1 MTNKQQSKE
10 EIEEIKKQM
19 RDLMNVVTPKHLYDY
34 LNQHVIGQY
43 EAKKLISVAVYNHY
57 KRFCDSIYG
66 YTNDVEDNPYKD
78 VTIEKSNVICAGPT
92 GCGKTYMLRMLAK
105 YLNIPFYISDASGL
119 TQAGYVGDDVEN
131 CVLGA
136 LRDCNFNVQAAQ
148 HAIIVLDEFDKLSRK
163 GESTSITRDVGGE
176 GVQQS
181 LLKLVEGHKVQVP
194 PNGGRKHPEQECIEV
209 DTTNIL
215 FFGIG
220 AFEGLDKIIERRKN
234 KKTIGFNSV
243 MNNDN
248 ADNEEEDLLSDITTE
263 DLKKFGIIP
272 ELIGRFP
279 LVTHVKPLTEEEMYQ
294 VLTEPKNSII
304 KQYQKMMWIDNIDLI
319 FEEKA
324 LRLIAKNASEKKTG
338 ARALRG
344 VIDKVLAELMFEY
357 GGYHFTPIRKFQ
369 KKEGDFFAI
378 SKRLASDPNLGLCT
392 YQGRQ
397 KVPYDYKG
405 FYAISTDKECDVFR
419 CEENGLLYVPGK
431 NELFIYHEPK
441 QKKRNSIAD
450 ALSKPRN
457 VTDIT
462 GISSGRQSSAPER

>member
-1 MTNKQQSKE
+1 MANKQQSKE

-105 YLNIPFYISDASGL
+105 YLNIPFYIQDSCTLSAS
-119 TQAGYVGDDVEN
+119 GYVGDDVEN

-163 GESTSITRDVGGE
+163 SENPSITRDVGGE

-181 LLKLVEGHKVQVP
+181 LLKLVEGTIVNVP
-194 PNGGRKHPEQECIEV
+194 PNGGRKHPEQECIPV
-209 DTTNIL
+209 DTSNIL

-220 AFEGLDKIIERRKN
+220 AFDGLEKIIERRKN
-234 KKTIGFNSV
+234 KKTIGFNNISC
-243 MNNDN
+243 NQND
-248 ADNEEEDLLSDITTE
+248 EEDLLADITTD
-263 DLKKFGIIP
+263 DLKKFGLIP

-279 LVTHVKPLTEEEMYQ
+279 LVTHTKKLTEEELFQ
-294 VLTEPKNSII
+294 ILTEPKSSII
-304 KQYQKMMWIDNIDLI
+304 KQYQKMMWIDNIELL

-324 LRLIAKNASEKKTG
+324 LKEIAHIAFEKKIG
-338 ARALRG
+338 ARGLRG
-344 VIDKVLAELMFEY
+344 VIDKVLSDIMFEN
-357 GGYHFTPIRKFQ
+357 GGFHEE
-369 KKEGDFFAI
+369 KKKI
-378 SKRLASDPNLGLCT
+378 LIKNSDILK
-392 YQGRQ
+392 Y
-397 KVPYDYKG
+397 
-405 FYAISTDKECDVFR
+405 F
-419 CEENGLLYVPGK
+419 
-431 NELFIYHEPK
+431 
-441 QKKRNSIAD
+441 
-450 ALSKPRN
+450 
-457 VTDIT
+457 
-462 GISSGRQSSAPER
+462 

>member
-181 LLKLVEGHKVQVP
+181 LLKLVEGYKVQVP

-234 KKTIGFNSV
+234 KKVIGFNSV
-243 MNNDN
+243 MNNGN

-357 GGYHFTPIRKFQ
+357 GGYNE
-369 KKEGDFFAI
+369 KKIKLVVTEEMVNKYI
-378 SKRLASDPNLGLCT
+378 E
-392 YQGRQ
+392 
-397 KVPYDYKG
+397 
-405 FYAISTDKECDVFR
+405 DKEI
-419 CEENGLLYVPGK
+419 LGK
-431 NELFIYHEPK
+431 K
-441 QKKRNSIAD
+441 VA
-450 ALSKPRN
+450 
-457 VTDIT
+457 
-462 GISSGRQSSAPER
+462 

>member
-1 MTNKQQSKE
+1 MATNKQQTKE

-19 RDLMNVVTPKHLYDY
+19 RDLMNVVTPKHLYEF
-34 LNQHVIGQY
+34 LNEHVIGQY

-66 YTNDVEDNPYKD
+66 YSKDMKDNPYKD

-136 LRDCNFNVQAAQ
+136 LRDCNFNVQAAE

-163 GESTSITRDVGGE
+163 GENTSITRDVGGE

-220 AFEGLDKIIERRKN
+220 AFEGLDKIIEKRKN
-234 KKTIGFNSV
+234 RKTIGFNSV
-243 MNNDN
+243 MNNGN
-248 ADNEEEDLLSDITTE
+248 ADNEEDLLSDITTE

-304 KQYQKMMWIDNIDLI
+304 KQYQKMMWIDNVDLV
-319 FEEKA
+319 FEEQA

-357 GGYHFTPIRKFQ
+357 GGYNE
-369 KKEGDFFAI
+369 KKIKLVVTEEMVNKYI
-378 SKRLASDPNLGLCT
+378 E
-392 YQGRQ
+392 
-397 KVPYDYKG
+397 
-405 FYAISTDKECDVFR
+405 DKEI
-419 CEENGLLYVPGK
+419 LGK
-431 NELFIYHEPK
+431 K
-441 QKKRNSIAD
+441 VA
-450 ALSKPRN
+450 
-457 VTDIT
+457 
-462 GISSGRQSSAPER
+462 

>member
-1 MTNKQQSKE
+1 MQKSEQIIKKFTNKWEISDYQILTDDGFVDVVNLYQTIPYEEYVIKTSSKE
-10 EIEEIKKQM
+10 LKCADKHIIFRDNFEEAFVDELIKGDKIITCDGIEEIVSIENTQHKEEM
-19 RDLMNVVTPKHLYDY
+19 YDFELCEESKHRY
-34 LNQHVIGQY
+34 
-43 EAKKLISVAVYNHY
+43 
-57 KRFCDSIYG
+57 
-66 YTNDVEDNPYKD
+66 YTNGILSHN
-78 VTIEKSNVICAGPT
+78 
-92 GCGKTYMLRMLAK
+92 TYMLRMLAK

-248 ADNEEEDLLSDITTE
+248 ADNEEEDLFSDITTE
-263 DLKKFGIIP
+263 DLKKFGLIP

-357 GGYHFTPIRKFQ
+357 GGYNE
-369 KKEGDFFAI
+369 KKIKLVVTEEMVNKYVENKEI
-378 SKRLASDPNLGLCT
+378 LGK
-392 YQGRQ
+392 
-397 KVPYDYKG
+397 KV
-405 FYAISTDKECDVFR
+405 A
-419 CEENGLLYVPGK
+419 
-431 NELFIYHEPK
+431 
-441 QKKRNSIAD
+441 
-450 ALSKPRN
+450 
-457 VTDIT
+457 
-462 GISSGRQSSAPER
+462 

>member
-1 MTNKQQSKE
+1 MSNRKIKSKMTNKQQSKE

-357 GGYHFTPIRKFQ
+357 GGYNE
-369 KKEGDFFAI
+369 KKIKLVVTEEMVN
-378 SKRLASDPNLGLCT
+378 K
-392 YQGRQ
+392 Y
-397 KVPYDYKG
+397 VE
-405 FYAISTDKECDVFR
+405 DKEI
-419 CEENGLLYVPGK
+419 LGK
-431 NELFIYHEPK
+431 K
-441 QKKRNSIAD
+441 VA
-450 ALSKPRN
+450 
-457 VTDIT
+457 
-462 GISSGRQSSAPER
+462 

>member
-1 MTNKQQSKE
+1 MQKSEQIIKKFTNKWEISDYQILTDDGFVDVVNLYQTIPYEEYVIKTSSKE
-10 EIEEIKKQM
+10 LKCADKHIIFRDNFEEAFVDELIKGDKIITCDGIEEIVSIENTQHKEEM
-19 RDLMNVVTPKHLYDY
+19 YDFELCEESKHRY
-34 LNQHVIGQY
+34 
-43 EAKKLISVAVYNHY
+43 
-57 KRFCDSIYG
+57 
-66 YTNDVEDNPYKD
+66 YTNGILSHN
-78 VTIEKSNVICAGPT
+78 
-92 GCGKTYMLRMLAK
+92 TYMLRMLAK

-263 DLKKFGIIP
+263 DLKKFGLIP

-344 VIDKVLAELMFEY
+344 VIDKVLAELMFEN
-357 GGYHFTPIRKFQ
+357 GGYHE
-369 KKEGDFFAI
+369 KKIKLVVTEEMVN
-378 SKRLASDPNLGLCT
+378 K
-392 YQGRQ
+392 Y
-397 KVPYDYKG
+397 VE
-405 FYAISTDKECDVFR
+405 DKEI
-419 CEENGLLYVPGK
+419 LGK
-431 NELFIYHEPK
+431 K
-441 QKKRNSIAD
+441 VA
-450 ALSKPRN
+450 
-457 VTDIT
+457 
-462 GISSGRQSSAPER
+462 

>member
-1 MTNKQQSKE
+1 MVNKEQE

-19 RDLMNVVTPKHLYDY
+19 RNLMNVVTPKHLYDY
-34 LNQHVIGQY
+34 LNQHVIGQD

-66 YTNDVEDNPYKD
+66 YSNDIEDNPYKD

-105 YLNIPFYISDASGL
+105 YLNIPFYISDSSSL

-163 GESTSITRDVGGE
+163 GENTSITRDVGGE

-220 AFEGLDKIIERRKN
+220 AFDGLEKIIEKRKN
-234 KKTIGFNSV
+234 KKTIGFNIIS
-243 MNNDN
+243 DSS
-248 ADNEEEDLLSDITTE
+248 NEEEDLLADITTE
-263 DLKKFGIIP
+263 DLKKFGLIP

-279 LVTHVKPLTEEEMYQ
+279 LVTHVKALTEEQMYQ
-294 VLTEPKNSII
+294 VLIEPKNSII
-304 KQYQKMMWIDNIDLI
+304 KQYQKLMWLDNVELTFD
-319 FEEKA
+319 EEALKA
-324 LRLIAKNASEKKTG
+324 IAKNASEKKTG

-344 VIDKVLAELMFEY
+344 VIDKVLADLMFDY
-357 GGYHFTPIRKFQ
+357 GGYNET
-369 KKEGDFFAI
+369 
-378 SKRLASDPNLGLCT
+378 
-392 YQGRQ
+392 
-397 KVPYDYKG
+397 KVQ
-405 FYAISTDKECDVFR
+405 
-419 CEENGLLYVPGK
+419 L
-431 NELFIYHEPK
+431 
-441 QKKRNSIAD
+441 
-450 ALSKPRN
+450 N
-457 VTDIT
+457 VTKEMVDKYINKEN
-462 GISSGRQSSAPER
+462 QNNKAA

>member
-1 MTNKQQSKE
+1 MATNKQQTKE

-34 LNQHVIGQY
+34 LNQHVIGQE

-66 YTNDVEDNPYKD
+66 YTNDIEDNPYKD

-105 YLNIPFYISDASGL
+105 YLNIPFYISDTSSM

-148 HAIIVLDEFDKLSRK
+148 HAIIVLDEFDKISRK
-163 GESTSITRDVGGE
+163 GENMSITRDVGGE

-194 PNGGRKHPEQECIEV
+194 PNGGRKHPEQQCIEV
-209 DTTNIL
+209 DTANIL

-220 AFEGLDKIIERRKN
+220 AFDGLEEIIERRKN
-234 KKTIGFNSV
+234 KKTIGFNAKSLS
-243 MNNDN
+243 D
-248 ADNEEEDLLSDITTE
+248 DSNEEEDLLADITTE
-263 DLKKFGIIP
+263 DLKKFGLIP

-279 LVTHVKPLTEEEMYQ
+279 LVTHVKALTEEQMYQ

-304 KQYQKMMWIDNIDLI
+304 KQYQKMMWMDNVDLT
-319 FEEKA
+319 FDEDALKA
-324 LRLIAKNASEKKTG
+324 IAKNASEKKTG

-344 VIDKVLAELMFEY
+344 VIDKVLADLMFEY
-357 GGYHFTPIRKFQ
+357 GGYNQT
-369 KKEGDFFAI
+369 
-378 SKRLASDPNLGLCT
+378 
-392 YQGRQ
+392 
-397 KVPYDYKG
+397 KV
-405 FYAISTDKECDVFR
+405 S
-419 CEENGLLYVPGK
+419 L
-431 NELFIYHEPK
+431 
-441 QKKRNSIAD
+441 
-450 ALSKPRN
+450 N
-457 VTDIT
+457 VTKEMVDKYIKKDNQ
-462 GISSGRQSSAPER
+462 GKEAA

>member
-1 MTNKQQSKE
+1 MSNRKIKNKMANKQQSKE

-181 LLKLVEGHKVQVP
+181 LLKLVEGYKVQVP

-243 MNNDN
+243 MNNGN

-319 FEEKA
+319 FED
-324 LRLIAKNASEKKTG
+324 EKKTG

-357 GGYHFTPIRKFQ
+357 GGYNE
-369 KKEGDFFAI
+369 KKIKLVVTEEMVNKYI
-378 SKRLASDPNLGLCT
+378 E
-392 YQGRQ
+392 
-397 KVPYDYKG
+397 
-405 FYAISTDKECDVFR
+405 DKEI
-419 CEENGLLYVPGK
+419 LGK
-431 NELFIYHEPK
+431 K
-441 QKKRNSIAD
+441 VA
-450 ALSKPRN
+450 
-457 VTDIT
+457 
-462 GISSGRQSSAPER
+462 

>member
-248 ADNEEEDLLSDITTE
+248 ADNEEEDLLSDITT
-263 DLKKFGIIP
+263 
-272 ELIGRFP
+272 
-279 LVTHVKPLTEEEMYQ
+279 
-294 VLTEPKNSII
+294 
-304 KQYQKMMWIDNIDLI
+304 
-319 FEEKA
+319 
-324 LRLIAKNASEKKTG
+324 
-338 ARALRG
+338 
-344 VIDKVLAELMFEY
+344 
-357 GGYHFTPIRKFQ
+357 
-369 KKEGDFFAI
+369 
-378 SKRLASDPNLGLCT
+378 
-392 YQGRQ
+392 
-397 KVPYDYKG
+397 
-405 FYAISTDKECDVFR
+405 
-419 CEENGLLYVPGK
+419 
-431 NELFIYHEPK
+431 
-441 QKKRNSIAD
+441 
-450 ALSKPRN
+450 
-457 VTDIT
+457 
-462 GISSGRQSSAPER
+462 

>member
-1 MTNKQQSKE
+1 MANKQQTKE

-34 LNQHVIGQY
+34 LNQHVIGQE

-57 KRFCDSIYG
+57 KRFCDNIYG
-66 YTNDVEDNPYKD
+66 FTNDIKDNPYKD

-105 YLNIPFYISDASGL
+105 YLNIPFYISDTSSM

-148 HAIIVLDEFDKLSRK
+148 HAIIVLDEFDKISRK
-163 GESTSITRDVGGE
+163 GENVSITRDVGGE

-220 AFEGLDKIIERRKN
+220 AFDGLDKIIEKRKN
-234 KKTIGFNSV
+234 KKTIGFNSETFL
-243 MNNDN
+243 NKDK
-248 ADNEEEDLLSDITTE
+248 EEEDLLADITTE

-279 LVTHVKPLTEEEMYQ
+279 LVTHVKALTEEEMYQ

-304 KQYQKMMWIDNIDLI
+304 KQYQKMMWIDNINLTFDEDAL
-319 FEEKA
+319 KA
-324 LRLIAKNASEKKTG
+324 IAKNASEKKTG

-344 VIDKVLAELMFEY
+344 VIDKVLADLMFEY
-357 GGYHFTPIRKFQ
+357 GGY
-369 KKEGDFFAI
+369 
-378 SKRLASDPNLGLCT
+378 
-392 YQGRQ
+392 
-397 KVPYDYKG
+397 
-405 FYAISTDKECDVFR
+405 
-419 CEENGLLYVPGK
+419 
-431 NELFIYHEPK
+431 NETKIDL
-441 QKKRNSIAD
+441 
-450 ALSKPRN
+450 N
-457 VTDIT
+457 VTKEMVDKYLIKENQ
-462 GISSGRQSSAPER
+462 GKVAA

>member
-1 MTNKQQSKE
+1 MGKTTENKQTQE

-34 LNQHVIGQY
+34 LNQHVIGQE
-43 EAKKLISVAVYNHY
+43 EAKKIISVAVYNHY
-57 KRFCDSIYG
+57 KRFMDNIYG
-66 YTNDVEDNPYKD
+66 FTSDIKDNPYKD
-78 VTIEKSNVICAGPT
+78 VTIEKSCVICAGPT

-163 GESTSITRDVGGE
+163 GENTSITRDVGGE

-220 AFEGLDKIIERRKN
+220 AFEGLDKIIEKRKN
-234 KKTIGFNSV
+234 RNQQRLGFNAI
-243 MNNDN
+243 NET
-248 ADNEEEDLLSDITTE
+248 NEEEDLLSDITTE

-279 LVTHVKPLTEEEMYQ
+279 LITHVKPLTEEQLYQ
-294 VLTEPKNSII
+294 ILIEPKNSII
-304 KQYQKMMWIDNIDLI
+304 KQYQKMLWMDNVNLN
-319 FEEKA
+319 FTEEA
-324 LRLIAKNASEKKTG
+324 LKKIANIAYDRKIG
-338 ARALRG
+338 ARGLRG
-344 VIDKVLAELMFEY
+344 VVDKLLTDYMFEY
-357 GGYHFTPIRKFQ
+357 GGFQ
-369 KKEGDFFAI
+369 EKQSVVTIDQDVVENFLKKA
-378 SKRLASDPNLGLCT
+378 
-392 YQGRQ
+392 
-397 KVPYDYKG
+397 
-405 FYAISTDKECDVFR
+405 
-419 CEENGLLYVPGK
+419 
-431 NELFIYHEPK
+431 
-441 QKKRNSIAD
+441 
-450 ALSKPRN
+450 
-457 VTDIT
+457 
-462 GISSGRQSSAPER
+462 

>member
-1 MTNKQQSKE
+1 MQNKNYTDQ
-10 EIEEIKKQM
+10 EIEEARKQM
-19 RDLMNVVTPKHLYDY
+19 RTMMDKVTPKHLYDY
-34 LNQHVIGQY
+34 LNQHVIGQE
-43 EAKKLISVAVYNHY
+43 EAKKIISVVIYNHY
-57 KRFCDSIYG
+57 KRFCDAIFG
-66 YTNDVEDNPYKD
+66 YTKGMDKNPYED
-78 VTIEKSNVICAGPT
+78 VTIEKSSSLILGHT
-92 GCGKTYMLRMLAK
+92 GCGKSYMLRMLAN
-105 YLNIPFYISDASGL
+105 YLNIPFYIQDSTSL
-119 TQAGYVGDDVEN
+119 SESGYVGDDVEN
-131 CVLGA
+131 AILGA
-136 LRDCNFNVQAAQ
+136 FRASGGNLLAT
-148 HAIIVLDEFDKLSRK
+148 HYAIIVFDEFDKLSRK
-163 GESTSITRDVGGE
+163 SENASITRDVGGE

-181 LLKLVEGHKVQVP
+181 LLKLVEGAIVNVP

-248 ADNEEEDLLSDITTE
+248 TDNEEEDLLSDITTE

-324 LRLIAKNASEKKTG
+324 LRIIAKNASEKKTS

-357 GGYHFTPIRKFQ
+357 GGYNE
-369 KKEGDFFAI
+369 KKIKLVVTEEMVN
-378 SKRLASDPNLGLCT
+378 K
-392 YQGRQ
+392 Y
-397 KVPYDYKG
+397 VE
-405 FYAISTDKECDVFR
+405 DKEI
-419 CEENGLLYVPGK
+419 LGK
-431 NELFIYHEPK
+431 K
-441 QKKRNSIAD
+441 VA
-450 ALSKPRN
+450 
-457 VTDIT
+457 
-462 GISSGRQSSAPER
+462 

>member
-78 VTIEKSNVICAGPT
+78 VTIEKSNVIVAGPT

-105 YLNIPFYISDASGL
+105 YLNIPFYIQDSCTLSAS
-119 TQAGYVGDDVEN
+119 GYVGDDVEN

-163 GESTSITRDVGGE
+163 SENPSITRDVGGE

-181 LLKLVEGHKVQVP
+181 LLKLVEGTIVNVP
-194 PNGGRKHPEQECIEV
+194 PNGGRKHPEQECIPV
-209 DTTNIL
+209 DTSNIL

-220 AFEGLDKIIERRKN
+220 AFDGLEKIIERRKN
-234 KKTIGFNSV
+234 KKVIGFNSV
-243 MNNDN
+243 MNNGN

-304 KQYQKMMWIDNIDLI
+304 KQYQKMMWIDNIDLT

-324 LRLIAKNASEKKTG
+324 LKLIAKNASEKKTG

-357 GGYHFTPIRKFQ
+357 GGYNE
-369 KKEGDFFAI
+369 KKIKLVVTEEMVNKYI
-378 SKRLASDPNLGLCT
+378 E
-392 YQGRQ
+392 
-397 KVPYDYKG
+397 
-405 FYAISTDKECDVFR
+405 DKE
-419 CEENGLLYVPGK
+419 
-431 NELFIYHEPK
+431 I
-441 QKKRNSIAD
+441 
-450 ALSKPRN
+450 LSKK
-457 VTDIT
+457 V
-462 GISSGRQSSAPER
+462 A

>member
-10 EIEEIKKQM
+10 EIEEIKKQL

-78 VTIEKSNVICAGPT
+78 VTIEKSNVIVAGPT

-105 YLNIPFYISDASGL
+105 YLNIPFYIQDSCTLSAS
-119 TQAGYVGDDVEN
+119 GYVGDDVEN

-163 GESTSITRDVGGE
+163 SENPSITRDVGGE

-181 LLKLVEGHKVQVP
+181 LLKLVEGTIVNVP
-194 PNGGRKHPEQECIEV
+194 PNGGRKHPEQECIPV
-209 DTTNIL
+209 DTSNIL

-220 AFEGLDKIIERRKN
+220 AFDGLEKIIERRKN
-234 KKTIGFNSV
+234 KKVIGFNSV
-243 MNNDN
+243 MNNGN

-304 KQYQKMMWIDNIDLI
+304 KQYQKMMWIDNIDLT

-324 LRLIAKNASEKKTG
+324 LKLIAKNASEKKTG

-357 GGYHFTPIRKFQ
+357 GGYNE
-369 KKEGDFFAI
+369 KKIKLVVTEEMVNKYI
-378 SKRLASDPNLGLCT
+378 E
-392 YQGRQ
+392 
-397 KVPYDYKG
+397 
-405 FYAISTDKECDVFR
+405 DKE
-419 CEENGLLYVPGK
+419 
-431 NELFIYHEPK
+431 I
-441 QKKRNSIAD
+441 
-450 ALSKPRN
+450 LSKK
-457 VTDIT
+457 V
-462 GISSGRQSSAPER
+462 A

>member
-1 MTNKQQSKE
+1 MANKQQSKE

-181 LLKLVEGHKVQVP
+181 LLKLVEGYKVQVP

-234 KKTIGFNSV
+234 KKVIGFNSV
-243 MNNDN
+243 MNNGN

-324 LRLIAKNASEKKTG
+324 LKLIAKNASEKKTG

-357 GGYHFTPIRKFQ
+357 GGYNE
-369 KKEGDFFAI
+369 KKIKLVVTEEMVNKYI
-378 SKRLASDPNLGLCT
+378 E
-392 YQGRQ
+392 
-397 KVPYDYKG
+397 
-405 FYAISTDKECDVFR
+405 DKEI
-419 CEENGLLYVPGK
+419 LGK
-431 NELFIYHEPK
+431 K
-441 QKKRNSIAD
+441 VA
-450 ALSKPRN
+450 
-457 VTDIT
+457 
-462 GISSGRQSSAPER
+462 

>member
-1 MTNKQQSKE
+1 MANIKEQTKE

-34 LNQHVIGQY
+34 LNEHVIGQE

-57 KRFCDSIYG
+57 KRFCDNIYG
-66 YTNDVEDNPYKD
+66 YTNDIEDNPYKD

-105 YLNIPFYISDASGL
+105 YLNIPFYISDSSSL

-163 GESTSITRDVGGE
+163 GENTSITRDVGGE

-194 PNGGRKHPEQECIEV
+194 PNGGRKHPEQQCIEV

-220 AFEGLDKIIERRKN
+220 AFDGLEKIIEKRKN
-234 KKTIGFNSV
+234 KKTIGFNIDTTQ
-243 MNNDN
+243 NDV
-248 ADNEEEDLLSDITTE
+248 EEDLLADITTE
-263 DLKKFGIIP
+263 DLKKFGLIP

-279 LVTHVKPLTEEEMYQ
+279 LVTHVKSLTEEQMFQ

-304 KQYQKMMWIDNIDLI
+304 KQYQKMMWMDNVELTFD
-319 FEEKA
+319 EDA
-324 LRLIAKNASEKKTG
+324 LRAIAKNASEKKTG

-344 VIDKVLAELMFEY
+344 VIDKVLADLMFEY
-357 GGYHFTPIRKFQ
+357 GGYNKTKV
-369 KKEGDFFAI
+369 KVSVTKEMVDKYI
-378 SKRLASDPNLGLCT
+378 NKEN
-392 YQGRQ
+392 QG
-397 KVPYDYKG
+397 
-405 FYAISTDKECDVFR
+405 KE
-419 CEENGLLYVPGK
+419 
-431 NELFIYHEPK
+431 
-441 QKKRNSIAD
+441 A
-450 ALSKPRN
+450 A
-457 VTDIT
+457 
-462 GISSGRQSSAPER
+462 

>member
-78 VTIEKSNVICAGPT
+78 VTIEKSNVIVAGPT

-181 LLKLVEGHKVQVP
+181 LLKLVEGYKVQVP

-243 MNNDN
+243 MNTGN
-248 ADNEEEDLLSDITTE
+248 AENEEEDLLSDITTE

-304 KQYQKMMWIDNIDLI
+304 KQYQKMMWIDNIDLV
-319 FEEKA
+319 FEDKA
-324 LRLIAKNASEKKTG
+324 LKLIAKNASEKKTG

-357 GGYHFTPIRKFQ
+357 GGYNE
-369 KKEGDFFAI
+369 KKIKLVVTEEMVNKYI
-378 SKRLASDPNLGLCT
+378 E
-392 YQGRQ
+392 
-397 KVPYDYKG
+397 
-405 FYAISTDKECDVFR
+405 DKEI
-419 CEENGLLYVPGK
+419 LGK
-431 NELFIYHEPK
+431 K
-441 QKKRNSIAD
+441 VA
-450 ALSKPRN
+450 
-457 VTDIT
+457 
-462 GISSGRQSSAPER
+462 